1 MPDERSLSGLG
12 RDIDRHETDIR
23 EIRREYV
30 PREVHQA
37 ALDRITR
44 LEQADTSERTGNR
57 TWLLGLAQTIV
68 GVVLAAAAGYMT
80 ARGGG
85 N

>member
-1 MPDERSLSGLG
+1 MPDEGLG

-23 EIRREYV
+23 EIRRDYV

-37 ALDRITR
+37 AVDRIMR

-80 ARGGG
+80 ARGGK
-85 N
+85 